1 MLLKIR
7 QGMERMQK
15 AAGEEA
21 PDSLRELE
29 ARAGTRGN
37 SG

>member
-7 QGMERMQK
+7 EAMERMQK
-15 AAGEEA
+15 AAGGMT

-29 ARAGTRGN
+29 AGAGTRGN
-37 SG
+37 GG